1 MSSDISIMDRIRSI
15 VIKNLKIDSS
25 KIKDKDKFLD
35 ARFIEDLEADSLSM
49 IELVMAFE
57 EEFDIEIPD
66 SEAAKIKTV
75 ADAMKFIESTI
86 SKK

>member
-1 MSSDISIMDRIRSI
+1 MSSDINVIDRIRNI
-15 VIKNLKIDSS
+15 VIKNLKIDSA
-25 KIKDKDKFLD
+25 KIKDNEKFID

-75 ADAMKFIESTI
+75 SDAVKFIESTV